1 MPLEYL
7 AIDCTIIAIGIYKS
21 MHACMDRDAMPQYYT
36 FV

>member
-21 MHACMDRDAMPQYYT
+21 MHDRDAMSQYYT